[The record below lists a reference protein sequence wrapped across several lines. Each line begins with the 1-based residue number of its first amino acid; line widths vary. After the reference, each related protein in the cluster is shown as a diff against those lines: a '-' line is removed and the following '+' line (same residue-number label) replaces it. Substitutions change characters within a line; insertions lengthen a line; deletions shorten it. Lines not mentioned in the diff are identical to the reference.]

1 MQGNIADIVRINEK
15 IRAEAVRLIGPDGEQ
30 VGIVSVPE
38 ALSYADRLN
47 LDLVEVAPMASPPVC
62 KVMDYGKYRYEQE
75 QKAKE
80 ARKRQTTISIKEI
93 KLRPK
98 IDDHDFDT
106 KKGHV
111 ERFLKK
117 GDKVKLTIMFRGREL
132 VHPHLGET
140 TAPAYGGGSG
150 RDRRGRVGAEPR
162 RQEHDHDAG
171 AQAELIR
178 RLVLQRPLRNR
189 PQPSSG
195 RAMLARMWMKGTG
208 MAKNKTHKGTKKRIR
223 VTATGKLMR
232 QRAFGSHLLTKKS
245 ANRKRK
251 LRKAAQIV
259 ASDTNRLR
267 SLLGR

>member
-15 IRAEAVRLIGPDGEQ
+15 IRADAVRLIGPDGEQ
-30 VGIVSVPE
+30 VGIMSVPE
-38 ALSYADRLN
+38 ALNYADRLN

-62 KVMDYGKYRYEQE
+62 KIMDYGKYRYEQE

-132 VHPHLGET
+132 VHPHLGERLLRRM
-140 TAPAYGGGSG
+140 AEDLAEIGEVESEPNLDG
-150 RDRRGRVGAEPR
+150 RNM
-162 RQEHDHDAG
+162 
-171 AQAELIR
+171 IM
-178 RLVLQRPLRNR
+178 
-189 PQPSSG
+189 
-195 RAMLARMWMKGTG
+195 MLAP
-208 MAKNKTHKGTKKRIR
+208 KR
-223 VTATGKLMR
+223 T
-232 QRAFGSHLLTKKS
+232 
-245 ANRKRK
+245 
-251 LRKAAQIV
+251 
-259 ASDTNRLR
+259 
-267 SLLGR
+267 

>member
-1 MQGNIADIVRINEK
+1 VQGNIADIVRINEK
-15 IRAEAVRLIGPDGEQ
+15 IRADQVRLIGPDGEQ
-30 VGIVSVPE
+30 VGIVGVQE
-38 ALSYADRLN
+38 ALNYADRLN

-132 VHPHLGET
+132 VHPHLGERLLRRM
-140 TAPAYGGGSG
+140 AEDLAAIGEIESEPSLDG
-150 RDRRGRVGAEPR
+150 RNMVM
-162 RQEHDHDAG
+162 
-171 AQAELIR
+171 
-178 RLVLQRPLRNR
+178 
-189 PQPSSG
+189 
-195 RAMLARMWMKGTG
+195 MLAP
-208 MAKNKTHKGTKKRIR
+208 KR
-223 VTATGKLMR
+223 G
-232 QRAFGSHLLTKKS
+232 
-245 ANRKRK
+245 
-251 LRKAAQIV
+251 
-259 ASDTNRLR
+259 
-267 SLLGR
+267 

>member
-98 IDDHDFDT
+98 IDDHDFGT

-132 VHPHLGET
+132 VHPHLGERLLRRM
-140 TAPAYGGGSG
+140 AEDLADIGEIESEPSLDG
-150 RDRRGRVGAEPR
+150 RNM
-162 RQEHDHDAG
+162 
-171 AQAELIR
+171 IM
-178 RLVLQRPLRNR
+178 
-189 PQPSSG
+189 
-195 RAMLARMWMKGTG
+195 MLAP
-208 MAKNKTHKGTKKRIR
+208 KR
-223 VTATGKLMR
+223 
-232 QRAFGSHLLTKKS
+232 S
-245 ANRKRK
+245 
-251 LRKAAQIV
+251 
-259 ASDTNRLR
+259 
-267 SLLGR
+267 

>member
-1 MQGNIADIVRINEK
+1 MVPGEVQGNIVDIVRINEK
-15 IRAEAVRLIGPDGEQ
+15 IRADSVRLIGPDGEQ
-30 VGIVSVPE
+30 VGIVGVPE
-38 ALSYADRLN
+38 ALNYADRLN

-132 VHPHLGET
+132 VHPHLGERLLRRM
-140 TAPAYGGGSG
+140 AEDLADIGEVESEPNLDG
-150 RDRRGRVGAEPR
+150 RNMVMMLAPR
-162 RQEHDHDAG
+162 R
-171 AQAELIR
+171 
-178 RLVLQRPLRNR
+178 
-189 PQPSSG
+189 S
-195 RAMLARMWMKGTG
+195 
-208 MAKNKTHKGTKKRIR
+208 
-223 VTATGKLMR
+223 
-232 QRAFGSHLLTKKS
+232 
-245 ANRKRK
+245 
-251 LRKAAQIV
+251 
-259 ASDTNRLR
+259 
-267 SLLGR
+267 